1 MAELNLKPLED
12 RIAPHLEEGQIA
24 PTVSIVNQI
33 LKESIDNNARTF
45 TFTDAGEKGVQVD
58 VTYQDE
64 DPKTTYLPSKFKS
77 LIRSRIRM
85 MCGLDCTQ
93 EVEESEMKIEVFF
106 QRNEYNLLKHRYHR
120 EATYDVSFTTE
131 SGLPL
136 RVELNKL
143 DLYRQDLMENVL
155 DETEIKLYHRAQEKI
170 EAILADNI
178 TEHLSDYNLIILG
191 LPIDRMKDTEVHV
204 RTLYEK

>member
-1 MAELNLKPLED
+1 MAELNMKPLED

-45 TFTDAGEKGVQVD
+45 TFTDAGEKGVQVN
-58 VTYQDE
+58 VTYQNE
-64 DPKTTYLPSKFKS
+64 DSKTTYLPSRFKS
-77 LIRSRIRM
+77 AVVSRIRM
-85 MCGLDCTQ
+85 MCGLDFTQ

-106 QRNEYNLLKHRYHR
+106 QRNKYNLLKHRYHR
-120 EATYDVSFTTE
+120 DANYNVSFTAA

-170 EAILADNI
+170 EAILADKMKD
-178 TEHLSDYNLIILG
+178 HLSDYNLFILG
-191 LPIDRMKDTEVHV
+191 LPIDKMKATEVHV
-204 RTLYEK
+204 KTLYEK